1 MTILSNIK
9 QFFSRNLA
17 VIIFYILSF
26 HSFGGLQ
33 DVPNL
38 LIFSFNLQMIII
50 YFYVLKYPDNLG
62 LGHIFLAG
70 IVNDVVLGTPLGT
83 SSLSFLVL
91 AFFTSYIRNVTL
103 RPKMS
108 SEWITFVPAL
118 FLSNLVYFIVVNNFS
133 HLSFYYIELLRDT
146 FFTFLFFPIFYYL
159 FNSYELKVLKD
170 NA

>member
-1 MTILSNIK
+1 MTIISNLK
-9 QFFSRNLA
+9 FFFSHHLA
-17 VIIFYILSF
+17 VFVFYILSF
-26 HSFGGLQ
+26 HNFAGLQ

-38 LIFSFNLQMIII
+38 LTFSFNLQMIII
-50 YFYVLKYPDNLG
+50 YFYILKYPDNLG

-70 IVNDVVLGTPLGT
+70 IINDVVLGTPLGT

-103 RPKMS
+103 RSKMS